1 MSLQNFSTE
10 LLVFTVNG
18 RQLTNWGE
26 TATPLTIDPIDQKS
40 QLRRGQGGGAV
51 RLDRINPGRTVN
63 VFLNPGSSDSTYMQT
78 LFNSKATITVT
89 HTQIG
94 TLETAVG
101 TEGVIT
107 NDGSQGRG
115 GMTITDDQYIMEFN
129 GWDASKGGAA

>member
-1 MSLQNFSTE
+1 MALQNFSTE

-26 TATPLTIDPIDQKS
+26 TATPLTIDPIDPKS

-63 VFLNPGSSDSTYMQT
+63 VFLNPGSADSTYMQA